1 MSEPSSRPGFVID
14 IGRINLAALVGI
26 GALPLLA
33 APMAAH
39 AGAPTL
45 SVGNTSVT
53 EADATRV
60 QAKVAV
66 SLSDPG
72 SRTITVDYAT
82 SDDRATAGEDYTT
95 RLGRLEFAPGRTK
108 KQIRVPVLGD
118 VLDEPQEQFVVT
130 LSNPRRATFSDS
142 EAVGKIK
149 DNDPLPVIDMD
160 DADLAE
166 GTSGTSAAELSAEL
180 TPASGKRV
188 SFAYATAN
196 GSANAGQDYTAANGT
211 IIFDSG
217 ETTQTIP
224 ITLIGDYDDEP
235 DETFAISLSNPRNA
249 TLAISEATATILDDD
264 LACVAADPFAGAS
277 NLGSLNGD
285 GASGFPSQPDRTIH
299 QVAVRSDQIS
309 PCGDVDWFKF
319 MLLESSNVEMYL
331 SAEIKLES
339 TANDSP
345 NQGDVDLCVYSNPA
359 MTTGSRCSQNGP
371 GVTEIVNV
379 CVADGFGGDDSR
391 DFHIRAYGSGNAVSQ
406 YTLTVT
412 GNVDLTGKT
421 YLGC

>member
-1 MSEPSSRPGFVID
+1 M
-14 IGRINLAALVGI
+14 
-26 GALPLLA
+26 
-33 APMAAH
+33 
-39 AGAPTL
+39 
-45 SVGNTSVT
+45 
-53 EADATRV
+53 
-60 QAKVAV
+60 
-66 SLSDPG
+66 
-72 SRTITVDYAT
+72 VDDAT

-95 RLGRLEFAPGRTK
+95 RRGRLEFAPGRTK

-166 GTSGTSAAELSAEL
+166 GECRAPPPPSSARNSPRPAGRGSLSP
-180 TPASGKRV
+180 TPRR
-188 SFAYATAN
+188 TA
-196 GSANAGQDYTAANGT
+196 APTRDRTYMAANGT

-235 DETFAISLSNPRNA
+235 DETFSISLSNPRNA

-299 QVAVRSDQIS
+299 QVAVRSDQS
-309 PCGDVDWFKF
+309 YRV
-319 MLLESSNVEMYL
+319 
-331 SAEIKLES
+331 
-339 TANDSP
+339 
-345 NQGDVDLCVYSNPA
+345 A
-359 MTTGSRCSQNGP
+359 MSTGSSSCCLRVRTSRCTYPLRSSSSPPRTTHQTRG
-371 GVTEIVNV
+371 
-379 CVADGFGGDDSR
+379 
-391 DFHIRAYGSGNAVSQ
+391 
-406 YTLTVT
+406 TLTSAFT
-412 GNVDLTGKT
+412 PIRP
-421 YLGC
+421 